1 LLKISNIKIKAVPD
15 FYPHL
20 IKKTAGILKIDNK
33 EIKKLTVLK
42 KSIDAR
48 KKDILYVFTVAVSL
62 SSEIESKI
70 LSAGFIQ
77 NLSVYKDHE
86 YSLPYVKRP
95 GERPLVVGDGPA
107 GLFAAFL
114 LTLSGIPP
122 LVIERGKRVE
132 ERTCDIEEYFKTGS
146 LDPDSNVQFGE
157 GGAGAFSDGK
167 LNTQVNDRFRRN
179 DFVLKSFV
187 KFGADPDILIDP
199 RPHVGTDS
207 LYHILSNMRNFMEEK
222 GCEFRFSTALTG
234 IITDNGRVTGAKF
247 SDGSIY
253 SCDRI
258 VLAIGHSARDTFEE
272 LYRMGIPMCSKQFAM
287 GFRIEHPQD
296 FIDRSQYGK
305 EREFLP
311 AAYYR
316 LSANL
321 PDGRGVYSFCM
332 CPGGYVIDSSSEEG
346 AMCVN
351 GMSYRSR
358 DSKNANSAIVISVGQ
373 KEFDLNDPMGALK
386 YQRKIERKA
395 YSLGKGKI
403 PQQLLGDFKKRIVT
417 KSYGSFE
424 SLVKGRTSFSDMSG
438 LFSEEITRDFI
449 NGISIFDKKIK
460 GFGMDDAILSGV
472 ESRTSSPVRI
482 MRDDTFQST
491 GLIGLYPAGEGAGYA
506 GGIMSAAMDGMK
518 IAERIISEMN

>member
-1 LLKISNIKIKAVPD
+1 MLKISNIKIRAVLD

-20 IKKTAGILKIDNK
+20 IKKTAGILKIDYR
-33 EIKKLTVLK
+33 EIKKFTILK
-42 KSIDAR
+42 RSIDAR

-62 SSEIESKI
+62 SSETEEKI
-70 LSAGFIQ
+70 LKTGSHQ
-77 NLSVYKDHE
+77 NVSVYKE
-86 YSLPYVKRP
+86 SRYSVPSVKRK
-95 GERPLVVGDGPA
+95 ESRPLVVGDGPA
-107 GLFAAFL
+107 GLFAAYM
-114 LTLSGIPP
+114 LTLGGIPP
-122 LVIERGKRVE
+122 LIIERGKRVE
-132 ERTCDIEEYFKTGS
+132 ERTRDIEEYFKTGS

-167 LNTQVNDRFRRN
+167 LNTQVNDRYGRN
-179 DFVLKSFV
+179 YFVLKTFV
-187 KFGADPDILIDP
+187 KFGADEDILIDP
-199 RPHVGTDS
+199 RPHVGTDA
-207 LYHILSNMRNFMEEK
+207 LYNILSNMRKFMEEK

-234 IITDNGRVTGAKF
+234 IITDNGRVSGAEF
-247 SDGSIY
+247 SDGSIF

-272 LYRMGIPMCSKQFAM
+272 LFRMGIPMCSKQFAM

-296 FIDRSQYGK
+296 FIDRSQYGR
-305 EREFLP
+305 ERGFLP

-346 AMCVN
+346 ALCVN

-358 DSKNANSAIVISVGQ
+358 DSKNANSAIVVSVGE

-386 YQRKIERKA
+386 YQRNIERKA
-395 YSLGKGKI
+395 YSLGKGMI
-403 PQQLLGDFKKRIVT
+403 PQQLLGDFKNHIVS

-424 SLVKGRTSFSDMSG
+424 SLVKGRTSFADMSC
-438 LFSEEITRDFI
+438 LFSDEITGDI
-449 NGISIFDKKIK
+449 LEGIRIFEMRIK

-482 MRDDTFQST
+482 LRDDAFQSA
-491 GLIGLYPAGEGAGYA
+491 GLKGLYPAGEGAGYA

-518 IAERIISEMN
+518 IAEKIISEMN